1 MLAQSSGER
10 LAGSGGGLLALA
22 RPSRCPSLAVSRR
35 STSLGLA
42 RSRQSVTRESGLAPC
57 EHGGVTQLSS
67 GRLRTATAADGPQ
80 LLHLWALLFDEDA
93 TTPGGPWKD
102 HAREWFTRYVD
113 DARSARFP
121 AIDVAGDLVATAIG
135 TLEIGVPSPQCV
147 RGRTVRLAN
156 VITLPGH
163 RGQGHAT
170 MLVLDVVAW
179 ARSIAA
185 DRVDL
190 SATPVGQ
197 RVYEKLGFTVTSAP
211 RMKLVL

>member
-1 MLAQSSGER
+1 M
-10 LAGSGGGLLALA
+10 
-22 RPSRCPSLAVSRR
+22 
-35 STSLGLA
+35 
-42 RSRQSVTRESGLAPC
+42 
-57 EHGGVTQLSS
+57 TQLSP
-67 GRLRTATAADGPQ
+67 GRLRTATADDSAQ
-80 LLHLWALLFDEDA
+80 LLRLWALLFDQDGTAPEE
-93 TTPGGPWKD
+93 PWKG

-113 DARSARFP
+113 DTRNARFP
-121 AIDVAGDLVATAIG
+121 AIEVDGRLVATAIG

-156 VITLPGH
+156 VITLPEFRGRGH
-163 RGQGHAT
+163 GT

-190 SATPVGQ
+190 SATPAGQ
-197 RVYEKLGFTVTSAP
+197 RLYQKLGFTGTSAP